1 MDVLAAQV
9 WHYWIALPLVVAS
22 VGLLVALLVGYLV
35 RVVAP
40 KYPRR

>member
-1 MDVLAAQV
+1 MDVLAAKV
-9 WHYWIALPLVVAS
+9 WHYWIAVPIVLGS
-22 VGLLVALLVGYLV
+22 IGLLIALVVGYLV